1 MSTTVDERVVKM
13 EFENKN
19 FEKNAKKTINTIND
33 LKKSLDFEDSAKS
46 LDEVTKAAKD
56 VDMSQLS
63 KNVETVQARFSTMQV
78 VAMTALSNI
87 TNSAIESSK
96 KIISSLSFD
105 QISAGWAKYND
116 KTSSVQTIMNAT
128 GKSIDEVNGYLD
140 ELMWYS
146 DETSY
151 GFTDMTSS
159 LAQLTA
165 AGGDIEKLIP
175 MIMGVANATAFAG
188 KGAAEFSR
196 AIYNLNQ
203 SYSAGFL
210 QYMDWK
216 SLEMSGVASKQLKQT
231 LIDAAVEL
239 GKISEGQID
248 INRFGQSLSSGW
260 ADKEVM
266 EKAFGRWAEMTE
278 QAYKLVNNKQ
288 FDTAAEAIAY
298 LSGNFDEL
306 AESGFKAAQEAKTFG
321 EAIGSVKDAVSSGWM
336 KTSEII
342 FGDYEQA
349 KKLWTDLANTLWDVF
364 AGGAEKR
371 NDILEK
377 ALSKSG

>member
-63 KNVETVQARFSTMQV
+63 KSVETVQARFSTMQV

-165 AGGDIEKLIP
+165 AGGDIE
-175 MIMGVANATAFAG
+175 N
-188 KGAAEFSR
+188 
-196 AIYNLNQ
+196 
-203 SYSAGFL
+203 SYL
-210 QYMDWK
+210 
-216 SLEMSGVASKQLKQT
+216 
-231 LIDAAVEL
+231 
-239 GKISEGQID
+239 
-248 INRFGQSLSSGW
+248 
-260 ADKEVM
+260 
-266 EKAFGRWAEMTE
+266 
-278 QAYKLVNNKQ
+278 
-288 FDTAAEAIAY
+288 
-298 LSGNFDEL
+298 
-306 AESGFKAAQEAKTFG
+306 
-321 EAIGSVKDAVSSGWM
+321 
-336 KTSEII
+336 
-342 FGDYEQA
+342 
-349 KKLWTDLANTLWDVF
+349 
-364 AGGAEKR
+364 
-371 NDILEK
+371 
-377 ALSKSG
+377 